1 MSSNLIVDYCRTP
14 DVTSFDNNK
23 KPPPILKRKK
33 FSFERDDLADVVRE
47 INFSLGESAF
57 TALINDN
64 NMKMQKITI

>member
-47 INFSLGESAF
+47 IDFSLGESALS
-57 TALINDN
+57 ALFNEN
-64 NMKMQKITI
+64 TMKMQRINI